1 MLYLPASQQIL
12 LANAK
17 TGPFILVMIC
27 SIPIKFE
34 ILTKIYYTILVLRIL
49 VFIYNHIPYVKDLI
63 LYLKIDKIFNYIKKT
78 IKILYKSSFIHNT
91 EDVVSF

>member
-17 TGPFILVMIC
+17 TGHFILVMIC

-34 ILTKIYYTILVLRIL
+34 ILAKMYYNYFGFTYISFHIHLYTICQRSN
-49 VFIYNHIPYVKDLI
+49 FIFKNNK
-63 LYLKIDKIFNYIKKT
+63 
-78 IKILYKSSFIHNT
+78 
-91 EDVVSF
+91 

>member
-1 MLYLPASQQIL
+1 MLHVFKCAIKDVVSSCFAANL

-34 ILTKIYYTILVLRIL
+34 ILAKIYYTILVLCIL
-49 VFIYNHIPYVKDLI
+49 VFIYNHIPYVKYLI
-63 LYLKIDKIFNYIKKT
+63 LYLKIINNK
-78 IKILYKSSFIHNT
+78 
-91 EDVVSF
+91 